1 MDKISTKKLVQKA
14 KKGDGQAFVH
24 LCQKYETVLYNA
36 AYKMLLNEVD
46 VADCL
51 QETELCAWE
60 KITTLKNEHAFNS
73 WIFKIMLNQVQNIF
87 REKQKTTL
95 LFLLL
100 MIYMIWIKDYINYLI
115 IIAFR

>member
-60 KITTLKNEHAFNS
+60 KIFLEKSREQLTG
-73 WIFKIMLNQVQNIF
+73 WILI
-87 REKQKTTL
+87 L

>member
-60 KITTLKNEHAFNS
+60 KITTLKNEYAFNS

-87 REKQKTTL
+87 R
-95 LFLLL
+95 
-100 MIYMIWIKDYINYLI
+100 
-115 IIAFR
+115 

>member
-73 WIFKIMLNQVQNIF
+73 WIFKIFLEKS
-87 REKQKTTL
+87 REQLTGWILIL

>member
-73 WIFKIMLNQVQNIF
+73 WIFKS
-87 REKQKTTL
+87 RKQLTGWILIL

>member
-1 MDKISTKKLVQKA
+1 MDKISTKNQFRKQ
-14 KKGDGQAFVH
+14 KGDGQAFVH

-60 KITTLKNEHAFNS
+60 KITTLKMNMRLIHG
-73 WIFKIMLNQVQNIF
+73 
-87 REKQKTTL
+87 
-95 LFLLL
+95 FL
-100 MIYMIWIKDYINYLI
+100 K
-115 IIAFR
+115 